1 MRVQGWDPLL
11 IICQIISL
19 QTIHYLTLSTL
30 LPPFLTTLTSPD
42 ILIYSGGPSTVS
54 HVMDWREM
62 AARPTVNKGTFPGV
76 EGWRKL
82 RGAWAGGK
90 WIGKVKQKGESEAK
104 GVKEEEEKEEMWDYG
119 VDKKRGWVI
128 AGTWMLAFAIDILPL
143 YYIIRRPTH
152 ILDFALTLIFNHFIL
167 TTYYSASFPT
177 SIFYWLVQACGA
189 VLMVVSAEAL
199 CVRREMKSA
208 LEIGW
213 SPDAE
218 AGLPL
223 FEEQPDVTGD
233 ISSGPQTG
241 PNTNSV
247 KQPEPA
253 EPAEEI
259 ELHELQERR

>member
-11 IICQIISL
+11 IICQIITL

-42 ILIYSGGPSTVS
+42 TLTYSGGPSTVS

-62 AARPTVNKGTFPGV
+62 AARPTVNKGTFPGA
-76 EGWRKL
+76 EGWKKL

-90 WIGKVKQKGESEAK
+90 WIGKVKEEAQVE
-104 GVKEEEEKEEMWDYG
+104 GVKEEEGEKEEIWDYG

-143 YYIIRRPTH
+143 YFIIRRPTH

-189 VLMVVSAEAL
+189 VIMVVSAEAL

-213 SPDAE
+213 TPDPE
-218 AGLPL
+218 SGLPM
-223 FEEQPDVTGD
+223 FEDQPDVSGD
-233 ISSGPQTG
+233 VNNVPRAGPS
-241 PNTNSV
+241 TNSV
-247 KQPEPA
+247 KQPEHV

-259 ELHELQERR
+259 ELQELQGR

>member
-1 MRVQGWDPLL
+1 M
-11 IICQIISL
+11 
-19 QTIHYLTLSTL
+19 
-30 LPPFLTTLTSPD
+30 
-42 ILIYSGGPSTVS
+42 
-54 HVMDWREM
+54 
-62 AARPTVNKGTFPGV
+62 
-76 EGWRKL
+76 
-82 RGAWAGGK
+82 
-90 WIGKVKQKGESEAK
+90 KQKGESEAK